1 MEIERRKRNLVF
13 TDETFTLFVV
23 ASVAATSR
31 FGRLEG
37 RRSVVVGGRPTRI
50 EEFAERIPASVVQVL
65 RSFGPDLSLNA
76 ERSYQHFG
84 ISSSSFRHE

>member
-13 TDETFTLFVV
+13 TDETFTLFVA

-37 RRSVVVGGRPTRI
+37 RRSVVGGGRPTRI
-50 EEFAERIPASVVQVL
+50 EDFAEKFPSSI
-65 RSFGPDLSLNA
+65 GPSLSL
-76 ERSYQHFG
+76 SL
-84 ISSSSFRHE
+84 SSALLSFVLLV